1 MGVLKIG
8 KPDHG
13 LRKRQ
18 LVFEEREEYGKD
30 KKRSLRDIAGE
41 LKATHKNQNLVQM
54 MEDR

>member
-1 MGVLKIG
+1 MEVLKIG

-18 LVFEEREEYGKD
+18 LVFEEREENVRD

-41 LKATHKNQNLVQM
+41 LKATHKNLNLVQM